1 MVDKK
6 PRIYV
11 VFAVFILVC
20 AVFVLQLVKLQ
31 LIDGE
36 EYAERSRN
44 SVITKTTVK
53 APRGDILDR
62 YCSPI
67 VQSETVMTVE
77 IDRSSVKSLNTQI
90 GDLIKIFEKTGDSYY
105 DTFPISKTEPY
116 IFDETFL
123 ESTSKVNAFNKY
135 LSAKKIDT
143 NLTAADTITEL
154 IDYYKLEDLPIED
167 AVKIVAVRYE
177 MEARGSSN
185 YYNFASEISIE
196 TATVIKENGEDMPG
210 IYINVEPVRTYTEEY
225 FASHIIGNVGII
237 YAEEY
242 ETLKS
247 EGYSYDDYVGKDGIE
262 KYAESYLRGTNG
274 YRYTARDATG
284 SVVDVIEDVA
294 AVPGNDV
301 ILTISKD
308 MQKVTEQSLEKIVAM
323 LKEQNG
329 EEAATSATAIFMD
342 INTAEVL
349 SMASYPTYNLETY
362 NQDFNYYTSSGLKP
376 YVNRA
381 ISGLFPP
388 GSTFKTIVAV
398 AALEEGIIAPDTV
411 FLCEGKYT
419 YYDTYQPSCYL
430 YSQYGL
436 THGKITVKEALM
448 KSCNCFFFDVGRQLT
463 IENITEYG
471 KLLGFGEKTGIDLYG
486 ESKGI
491 LASRENREASGEQW
505 QYGETLMAAIGQSDN
520 TVTPIQLV
528 NAIATIANGG
538 TRYKPHIIKAVRDRD
553 SGELI
558 METEIEVLE
567 QIDLKSS
574 TVDAI
579 IEGLRLNVVE
589 GGSAYDG
596 FKDFDVVSVGVKT
609 GTAEVTNGLPTA
621 LLVGVAPI
629 ENPQVAFVVVTENGG
644 TNAAAINAEL
654 VKDVLSYY
662 FRADNSDETT
672 PAGQLIQ

>member
-1 MVDKK
+1 M
-6 PRIYV
+6 
-11 VFAVFILVC
+11 VFAIFILVC
-20 AVFVLQLVKLQ
+20 AVFVLQLIKLQ

-44 SVITKTTVK
+44 SVITKTAVK
-53 APRGDILDR
+53 ASRGDILDR

-77 IDRSSVKSLNTQI
+77 IDRSAVKSLNVQI
-90 GDLIKIFEKTGDSYY
+90 GDLIRIFDKTGDAYY

-116 IFDETFL
+116 IYNENFL
-123 ESTSKVNAFNKY
+123 ASTSKVKAFSKY
-135 LSAKKIDT
+135 LSAKKIDS
-143 NLTAADTITEL
+143 NLTAADTVKAL
-154 IDYYKLEDLPIED
+154 IKYYKLTDLPVEE
-167 AVKIVAVRYE
+167 ALKTVAVRYE
-177 MEARGSSN
+177 MEARGSTN
-185 YYNFASEISIE
+185 YYTFASEISIE
-196 TATVIKENGEDMPG
+196 TATIIKENGEDLPG

-247 EGYSYDDYVGKDGIE
+247 QGYSYDDYVGKDGIE
-262 KYAESYLRGTNG
+262 KYAEKYLRGTNG
-274 YRYTARDATG
+274 YRYIVRDATG
-284 SVVDVIEDVA
+284 SVVDTIEDIA
-294 AVPGNDV
+294 ATPGNDV

-323 LKEQNG
+323 LKAQNG

-342 INTAEVL
+342 INTAEIL

-362 NQDFNYYTSSGLKP
+362 NKDFSYYTNSGLRP

-381 ISGLFPP
+381 ISGLYPP
-388 GSTFKTIVAV
+388 GSTFKTIVSV
-398 AALEEGIIAPDTV
+398 AALEEGIIEPDTI

-419 YYDTYQPSCYL
+419 YYETYQPSCYL

-463 IENITEYG
+463 IENISKYG

-491 LASRENREASGEQW
+491 LASRENRESAGEQW

-520 TVTPIQLV
+520 AVTPLQLV

-538 TRYKPHIIKAVRDRD
+538 TRYKPHIIKAVRDREN
-553 SGELI
+553 GELI

-567 QIDLKSS
+567 HIDLKSS
-574 TVDAI
+574 TVAAI
-579 IEGLRLNVVE
+579 IEGLRLNVVS

-596 FKDFDVVSVGVKT
+596 FKNFDVVTVGVKT
-609 GTAEVTNGLPTA
+609 GTAEVSNGLPTA
-621 LLVGVAPI
+621 LMVGVAPI

-662 FRADNSDETT
+662 FRADNSDEATT
-672 PAGQLIQ
+672 SGSLIQ

>member
-1 MVDKK
+1 M
-6 PRIYV
+6 
-11 VFAVFILVC
+11 VFAVFLIIC
-20 AVFVLQLVKLQ
+20 AVFILQLIKLQ

-36 EYAERSRN
+36 DYAERSRN
-44 SVITKTTVK
+44 SVITKTSVK

-77 IDRSSVKSLNTQI
+77 VDKSSVKNLNNKI
-90 GDLIKIFEKTGDSYY
+90 LYLINVFESTKDTYY
-105 DTFPISKTEPY
+105 DTFPISKKEPY
-116 IFDETFL
+116 IYSEDFL
-123 ESTSKVNAFNKY
+123 ANKSKVNSFNKY
-135 LSAKKIDT
+135 LSAKKIKT
-143 NLTAADTITEL
+143 NLTAADTIKAL
-154 IDYYKLEDLPIED
+154 IKYYKLTEMPIED
-167 AVKIVAVRYE
+167 AIKVIAVRYE
-177 MEARGSSN
+177 MEARGSAN
-185 YYNFASEISIE
+185 YYNFASDISIE
-196 TATVIKENGEDMPG
+196 TATIIKENSDDLPG
-210 IYINVEPVRTYTEEY
+210 IYINVEPVRAYSEEY

-242 ETLKS
+242 EVLRS

-262 KYAESYLRGTNG
+262 KYAENYLRGTNG
-274 YRYTARDATG
+274 YRYTARDTTG
-284 SVVDVIEDVA
+284 SVVDIIEDIS

-301 ILTISKD
+301 ILTIDKD
-308 MQKVTEQSLEKIVAM
+308 MQIVTEESLAKIVRM

-342 INTAEVL
+342 INTAEIL
-349 SMASYPTYNLETY
+349 SMGSYPTYNLETY
-362 NQDFNYYTSSGLKP
+362 NKDFNYYTQSGLKP

-388 GSTFKTIVAV
+388 GSTFKTIVSV
-398 AALEEGIIAPDTV
+398 AALEEGIITPDQI
-411 FLCEGKYT
+411 FQCDGKYT
-419 YYDTYQPSCYL
+419 YYETYQPSCYL
-430 YSQYGL
+430 YSHYGL

-463 IENITEYG
+463 IENISKYG
-471 KLLGFGEKTGIDLYG
+471 KLLGFGAKTGIDIYG

-491 LASRENREASGEQW
+491 LASRENRESSGGQW

-538 TRYKPHIIKAVRDRD
+538 TRYKPHIIKAVRDREN
-553 SGELI
+553 GELI

-567 QIDLKSS
+567 KIDLKSS
-574 TVDAI
+574 TVDAV
-579 IEGLRLNVVE
+579 IEGLRLNVVY

-596 FKDFDVVSVGVKT
+596 FKDFDVVTVGVKT
-609 GTAEVTNGLPTA
+609 GTAEVSNGLETA
-621 LLVGVAPI
+621 LMVGVAPI

-644 TNAAAINAEL
+644 SDAAAINSEL

-662 FRADNSDETT
+662 FKSEAHDETNSIGT
-672 PAGQLIQ
+672 LIQ

>member
-11 VFAVFILVC
+11 VFAVFILIC

-36 EYAERSRN
+36 DYAKRSQN

-77 IDRSSVKSLNTQI
+77 IDKSTVTSLNSEI
-90 GDLIKIFEKTGDSYY
+90 GMLIKIFENTGDSYY

-116 IFDETFL
+116 IFNERFL
-123 ESTSKVNAFNKY
+123 ESESKVKAFNKY
-135 LSAKKIDT
+135 LSTKKIDS
-143 NLTAADTITEL
+143 NLNAEETALAL
-154 IDYYKLEDLPIED
+154 IKYYKLTTLPIND
-167 AVKIVAVRYE
+167 ALKIVAVRYE
-177 MEARGSSN
+177 MESRGSSN
-185 YYNFASEISIE
+185 YYIFASDISIDA
-196 TATVIKENGEDMPG
+196 ATVIKENSEDLPG
-210 IYINVEPVRTYTEEY
+210 IYINVEPVRTYSEEY

-237 YAEEY
+237 FAEEY

-247 EGYSYDDYVGKDGIE
+247 EGYYYDDYVGKDGIE
-262 KYAESYLRGTNG
+262 KYAEKYLRGTNG
-274 YRYTARDATG
+274 YRYTVRDSTG
-284 SVVDVIEDVA
+284 SVVDIIEDVSA
-294 AVPGNDV
+294 IPGNDV
-301 ILTISKD
+301 ILTISKP
-308 MQKVTEQSLEKIVAM
+308 MQNVTEQSLEKIVKM

-342 INTAEVL
+342 INTAEIL

-362 NQDFNYYTSSGLKP
+362 NKDFNYYTQSGLKP

-388 GSTFKTIVAV
+388 GSTFKTVVSV
-398 AALEEGIIAPDTV
+398 AALEEGIITPDTI
-411 FLCEGKYT
+411 FKCEGVYT
-419 YYDTYQPSCYL
+419 YYETFQPSCFS
-430 YSQYGL
+430 YSHYGI

-463 IENITEYG
+463 IENISKYG

-486 ESKGI
+486 ESKGL
-491 LASRENREASGEQW
+491 LASRENREASGGQW
-505 QYGETLMAAIGQSDN
+505 QYGETLLAAIGQSDN
-520 TVTPIQLV
+520 TVTPLQLV
-528 NAIATIANGG
+528 NAVATIANGG
-538 TRYKPHIIKAVRDRD
+538 TRYKPHIIKAVRNREN
-553 SGELI
+553 GELI

-579 IEGLRLNVVE
+579 IEGLRLNVVQ

-596 FKDFDVVSVGVKT
+596 FKDFDVISVGVKT
-609 GTAEVTNGLPTA
+609 GTAEVSNGLPTA
-621 LLVGVAPI
+621 LMVGVAPI
-629 ENPQVAFVVVTENGG
+629 DNPQVAFVVVTENGG

-662 FRADNSDETT
+662 FESNSNNDTNS
-672 PAGQLIQ
+672 AGELIQ